1 MILCDISIMSLATL
15 ITALSA
21 LLAGF
26 YLWYDR
32 RARLMVSIEL
42 VDKVYCIT
50 IENVGKSVAKD
61 ISISIS
67 TDFIESLPIFTEER
81 GGRIRQ
87 ILLNIQKRKFYF
99 APGIKKHFY
108 LMQCPKR
115 QPVDMFDQMCND
127 WYKKNKYTSF
137 RIEITYNGWYE
148 SSQEFFLEQFNTEAL
163 LYKDSSAKIAD
174 SLKEL
179 VKIQKSINKNL
190 SAIKNKL
197 DSQNN
202 E

>member
-115 QPVDMFDQMCND
+115 QPVNMFDQMCND
-127 WYKKNKYTSF
+127 WYEKNKYTSF

-179 VKIQKSINKNL
+179 VKIQKSIKKNL